1 MAIQSNQRVKADI
14 AKEKRKLNAIQRKM
28 ELQEKKEEF
37 GEAWKRSLKEEQKKA
52 LEDVIGDIDTPKIKD
67 SIDYNAFFA
76 PINFYKDENGK
87 VRDFDYQKYLDAE
100 EAYQSGIDECDRKI
114 ANEVSDEKASTKTK
128 LQNQL
133 AKEDKK
139 KKSEP
144 KIPNYLQKYYQNW
157 VKYLHRYVPLYD
169 KYVCTCCGKPKV
181 QDEYFL
187 VYAET
192 DMGRIAPDGKM
203 YSHICKDCCKKLYEY
218 LYYEKANK
226 DGEEAMKWLCSY
238 LNIYFD
244 DITYFK
250 AKDAMEKNGKKN
262 HIVEEYMN
270 VVSRSA
276 TLKGK
281 TFLESPNI
289 GSVNSGSGGSSEKA
303 EKIIKSADGS
313 VSNDTESVWSKEDL
327 NAKRLVLKMVGY
339 DPFYYEDEETR
350 KILYKDLL
358 GMLEQGM
365 ELDGM
370 KVQGAIQIVLGFKNI
385 RELSEK
391 YKQKTMADAPVKE
404 LKEIADLK
412 KKELDTIT
420 DFSKNNGFGE
430 RFAISKAKG
439 ENTFTGIM
447 AKMNE
452 MKYEDAILN
461 MYDIETSK
469 SINQAAEASFAAIF
483 SQLNMSEAE
492 VYKTCQDQLKKLVE
506 MQRENTTLKENLR
519 LAKREIAEMKLE
531 KEKEAYEKENG
542 SQDDWGG
549 Y

>member
-67 SIDYNAFFA
+67 SIDYNAFFD

-114 ANEVSDEKASTKTK
+114 ANEVSDEKASTKAK

-133 AKEDKK
+133 AKEEKK

-169 KYVCTCCGKPKV
+169 KYVCTCCGKPKI

-244 DITYFK
+244 DITFFK

>member
-67 SIDYNAFFA
+67 SIDYNAFFD

-114 ANEVSDEKASTKTK
+114 ANEASDEKASTKAK

-133 AKEDKK
+133 AKEEKK

>member
-1 MAIQSNQRVKADI
+1 M
-14 AKEKRKLNAIQRKM
+14 
-28 ELQEKKEEF
+28 
-37 GEAWKRSLKEEQKKA
+37 
-52 LEDVIGDIDTPKIKD
+52 
-67 SIDYNAFFA
+67 
-76 PINFYKDENGK
+76 
-87 VRDFDYQKYLDAE
+87 
-100 EAYQSGIDECDRKI
+100 
-114 ANEVSDEKASTKTK
+114 SDEKASTKAK

-133 AKEDKK
+133 AKEEKK

-187 VYAET
+187 AYAET

-303 EKIIKSADGS
+303 EKIIKSTDGS
-313 VSNDTESVWSKEDL
+313 VSNDTESIWSKEDL

>member
-67 SIDYNAFFA
+67 SIDYNAFFD

-114 ANEVSDEKASTKTK
+114 ANEVSDEKASTKAK

-133 AKEDKK
+133 AKEEKK

-250 AKDAMEKNGKKN
+250 AKDAMEKNSKKN

-313 VSNDTESVWSKEDL
+313 VSNDTESTWSKEDL

>member
-1 MAIQSNQRVKADI
+1 M
-14 AKEKRKLNAIQRKM
+14 
-28 ELQEKKEEF
+28 
-37 GEAWKRSLKEEQKKA
+37 
-52 LEDVIGDIDTPKIKD
+52 
-67 SIDYNAFFA
+67 
-76 PINFYKDENGK
+76 
-87 VRDFDYQKYLDAE
+87 
-100 EAYQSGIDECDRKI
+100 
-114 ANEVSDEKASTKTK
+114 SDEKASTKAK

-133 AKEDKK
+133 AKEEKK

-313 VSNDTESVWSKEDL
+313 VSNDTESTWSKEDL
-327 NAKRLVLKMVGY
+327 NAKRLVLKTPGY

>member
-67 SIDYNAFFA
+67 SIDYNAFFD

-114 ANEVSDEKASTKTK
+114 ANEASDEKASTKTK

-133 AKEDKK
+133 AKEEKK

-169 KYVCTCCGKPKV
+169 KYVCTCCGKPKI

-250 AKDAMEKNGKKN
+250 AKDAMEKNDKKT

-313 VSNDTESVWSKEDL
+313 VSNDTESTWSKEDL

-385 RELSEK
+385 RDLSEK

>member
-67 SIDYNAFFA
+67 SIDYNAFFD

-114 ANEVSDEKASTKTK
+114 ANEVSDEKASTKAK

-133 AKEDKK
+133 AKEEKK
-139 KKSEP
+139 KKGEP

-250 AKDAMEKNGKKN
+250 AKDAMEKNSKKN

-313 VSNDTESVWSKEDL
+313 VSNDTESTWSKVVL

>member
-67 SIDYNAFFA
+67 SIDYNAFFD

-114 ANEVSDEKASTKTK
+114 ANEASDEKASTKAK

-133 AKEDKK
+133 AKEEKK

-250 AKDAMEKNGKKN
+250 AKDAMDKNDKKN

-289 GSVNSGSGGSSEKA
+289 GSVNAGSGGSSEKA

-313 VSNDTESVWSKEDL
+313 VSDDIEENWSKADL
-327 NAKRLVLKMVGY
+327 EAKRMVVKTVGY
-339 DPFYYEDEETR
+339 DPFFQETEVDR

-365 ELDGM
+365 ELDGL
-370 KVQGAIQIVLGFKNI
+370 KVQAAIQIVLAFSRI
-385 RELSEK
+385 RELNRKERVLMTENGS
-391 YKQKTMADAPVKE
+391 VSE
-404 LKEIADLK
+404 LKTIADLK
-412 KKELDTIT
+412 NKQLDTIT
-420 DFSKNNGFGE
+420 KFSRDNGFGE
-430 RFAISKAKG
+430 RYAAAKAKG
-439 ENTFTGIM
+439 ENSFTGIM

-452 MKYEDAILN
+452 MKYEDATLN
-461 MYDIETSK
+461 KYDIETSET
-469 SINQAAEASFAAIF
+469 IQQAADASFKAIF
-483 SQLNMSEAE
+483 SQLGLSDADIS
-492 VYKTCQDQLKKLVE
+492 VTCTQQLHE
-506 MQRENTTLKENLR
+506 IRELRGQLMDAQENLR
-519 LAKREIAEMKLE
+519 LAKKEIVKLKLE
-531 KEKEAYEKENG
+531 KQKEEYDKEHEEEL
-542 SQDDWGG
+542 DWGG

>member
-52 LEDVIGDIDTPKIKD
+52 LEDIIGDIDAPKIKD
-67 SIDYNAFFA
+67 SIDYNAFFD

-262 HIVEEYMN
+262 HLVEEYMN

-303 EKIIKSADGS
+303 EKIIKSVDGS

>member
-67 SIDYNAFFA
+67 SIDYNAFFD

-114 ANEVSDEKASTKTK
+114 ANEASDEKASTKAK

-133 AKEDKK
+133 AKEEKK

-169 KYVCTCCGKPKV
+169 KYVCTCCGKPKA

-226 DGEEAMKWLCSY
+226 NGEEAMKWLCSY

-250 AKDAMEKNGKKN
+250 AKDAMDKNDKKN

-303 EKIIKSADGS
+303 EKIIKSVDGS
-313 VSNDTESVWSKEDL
+313 VSNDTESTWSKEDL

-385 RELSEK
+385 RDLSEK

>member
-67 SIDYNAFFA
+67 SIDYNAFFD

-114 ANEVSDEKASTKTK
+114 ANEMSDEKASTKAK

-133 AKEDKK
+133 AKEEKK

-313 VSNDTESVWSKEDL
+313 VSNDTESIWSKEDL

>member
-67 SIDYNAFFA
+67 SIDYNAFFD

-114 ANEVSDEKASTKTK
+114 ANEASDEKASTKAK

-133 AKEDKK
+133 AKEEKK
-139 KKSEP
+139 KKNEP

-289 GSVNSGSGGSSEKA
+289 GSINSGSGGSSEKA
-303 EKIIKSADGS
+303 EKIMKSADGS

-542 SQDDWGG
+542 FQDDWGG

>member
-67 SIDYNAFFA
+67 SIDYNAFFD

-114 ANEVSDEKASTKTK
+114 ANEASDEKASTKSK

-133 AKEDKK
+133 AKEEKK

-169 KYVCTCCGKPKV
+169 KYVCTCCGKPKA

-313 VSNDTESVWSKEDL
+313 VSNDTESIWSKEDL

>member
-67 SIDYNAFFA
+67 SIDYNAFFD

-114 ANEVSDEKASTKTK
+114 ANEASDEKASTKTK

-133 AKEDKK
+133 AKEEKK

-313 VSNDTESVWSKEDL
+313 VSNDTESTWSKEDL

-385 RELSEK
+385 RDLSEK

>member
-67 SIDYNAFFA
+67 SIDYNAFFD

-114 ANEVSDEKASTKTK
+114 ANEASDEKASTKSK

-133 AKEDKK
+133 AKEEKK

-169 KYVCTCCGKPKV
+169 KYVCTCCGKPKA

-250 AKDAMEKNGKKN
+250 GKDAMEKNGKKN

-303 EKIIKSADGS
+303 EKIIKSTDGS

>member
-67 SIDYNAFFA
+67 SIDYNAFFD

-114 ANEVSDEKASTKTK
+114 ANEASDEKASTKAK

-133 AKEDKK
+133 AKEEKK
-139 KKSEP
+139 KKNEP

-250 AKDAMEKNGKKN
+250 AKDAMEKNSKKN

>member
-52 LEDVIGDIDTPKIKD
+52 LEEVIGDIDAPKIKD
-67 SIDYNAFFA
+67 SIDYNAFFD

-133 AKEDKK
+133 AKEDNKK
-139 KKSEP
+139 KNEP

-157 VKYLHRYVPLYD
+157 VKYLHRFVPLYD

-181 QDEYFL
+181 QDDYFL
-187 VYAET
+187 AYAET

-250 AKDAMEKNGKKN
+250 AKDAMDKNDKKN
-262 HIVEEYMN
+262 HIVEEYMS

-289 GSVNSGSGGSSEKA
+289 GSVNAGSGGSSEKA
-303 EKIIKSADGS
+303 EKIIKSIDGS
-313 VSNDTESVWSKEDL
+313 VSDDTEENWSKADL
-327 NAKRLVLKMVGY
+327 EAKRMVVKTVGY
-339 DPFYYEDEETR
+339 DPFFQETETDR

-365 ELDGM
+365 ELDGL
-370 KVQGAIQIVLGFKNI
+370 KVQAAIQIVLAFSRI
-385 RELSEK
+385 RELNRKERVLMTENGS
-391 YKQKTMADAPVKE
+391 VSE
-404 LKEIADLK
+404 LKTIADLK
-412 KKELDTIT
+412 NKQLDTIT
-420 DFSKNNGFGE
+420 KFSRDNGFGE
-430 RFAISKAKG
+430 RYAVAKAKG
-439 ENTFTGIM
+439 ENSFTGIM

-452 MKYEDAILN
+452 MKYEDATLN
-461 MYDIETSK
+461 KYDIETSET
-469 SINQAAEASFAAIF
+469 IQQAADASFKAIF
-483 SQLNMSEAE
+483 SQLGLSEADIAVE
-492 VYKTCQDQLKKLVE
+492 CSKQLHE
-506 MQRENTTLKENLR
+506 IRELRGQLMDAQENLR
-519 LAKREIAEMKLE
+519 LAKKEIVKMRLE
-531 KEKEAYEKENG
+531 KQKEEYDKEHEE
-542 SQDDWGG
+542 SSDWGG

>member
-67 SIDYNAFFA
+67 SIDYNAFFD

-169 KYVCTCCGKPKV
+169 KYVCTCCGKPKI

-226 DGEEAMKWLCSY
+226 NGEEAMKWLCSY

>member
-67 SIDYNAFFA
+67 SIDYNAFFD

-100 EAYQSGIDECDRKI
+100 EAYQSGIEECDRKI
-114 ANEVSDEKASTKTK
+114 ANEASDEKASTKAK

-133 AKEDKK
+133 AKEEKK

-181 QDEYFL
+181 QDDYFL

-281 TFLESPNI
+281 TFLESPNV

-313 VSNDTESVWSKEDL
+313 VSNDTESIWSKEDL

>member
-37 GEAWKRSLKEEQKKA
+37 GEGWKRSLKEEQKKA

-67 SIDYNAFFA
+67 SIDYNAFFD

-114 ANEVSDEKASTKTK
+114 ANEASDEKASTKAK

-133 AKEDKK
+133 AKEEKK

-289 GSVNSGSGGSSEKA
+289 GSVNSGFGGSSEKA

-313 VSNDTESVWSKEDL
+313 VSNDTESTWSKEDL

-542 SQDDWGG
+542 AQDDWGG

>member
-52 LEDVIGDIDTPKIKD
+52 LEDIIGDIDTPKIKD
-67 SIDYNAFFA
+67 SIDYNAFFD

-114 ANEVSDEKASTKTK
+114 ANEASDEKASTKAK

-133 AKEDKK
+133 AKEEKK

-226 DGEEAMKWLCSY
+226 DGEETMKWLCSY

-313 VSNDTESVWSKEDL
+313 VSNDTESIWSKEDL

-461 MYDIETSK
+461 MYDVETSK

>member
-67 SIDYNAFFA
+67 SIDYNAFFD

-114 ANEVSDEKASTKTK
+114 ANEASDEKASTKAK

-133 AKEDKK
+133 AKEEKK

-218 LYYEKANK
+218 LYYEKASK

-289 GSVNSGSGGSSEKA
+289 ESTNSGSGGSSEKA

>member
-67 SIDYNAFFA
+67 SIDYNAFFD

-114 ANEVSDEKASTKTK
+114 ANEASDEKASTKAK

-133 AKEDKK
+133 AKEEKK

-313 VSNDTESVWSKEDL
+313 ISNDTESTWSKEDL

>member
-67 SIDYNAFFA
+67 SIDYNAFFD

-100 EAYQSGIDECDRKI
+100 EAYQSGIEECDRKI
-114 ANEVSDEKASTKTK
+114 ANEASDEKASTKAK

-133 AKEDKK
+133 AKEEKK

-181 QDEYFL
+181 QDDYFL

-281 TFLESPNI
+281 TFLESPNV

-303 EKIIKSADGS
+303 EKIIKSTDGS
-313 VSNDTESVWSKEDL
+313 VSDDIEENWSKADL
-327 NAKRLVLKMVGY
+327 EAKRMVVKTVGY
-339 DPFYYEDEETR
+339 DPFFQETETDR

-365 ELDGM
+365 ELDGL
-370 KVQGAIQIVLGFKNI
+370 KVQAAIQIVLAFSRI
-385 RELSEK
+385 RELNRKERVLMTENGS
-391 YKQKTMADAPVKE
+391 VSE
-404 LKEIADLK
+404 LKTIADLK
-412 KKELDTIT
+412 NKQLDTIT
-420 DFSKNNGFGE
+420 KFSRDNGFGE
-430 RFAISKAKG
+430 RYAVAKAKG
-439 ENTFTGIM
+439 ENSFTGIM

-452 MKYEDAILN
+452 MKYEDATLN
-461 MYDIETSK
+461 KYDIETSET
-469 SINQAAEASFAAIF
+469 IQQAADASFKAIF
-483 SQLNMSEAE
+483 SQLGLSDADIS
-492 VYKTCQDQLKKLVE
+492 VTCTQQLHE
-506 MQRENTTLKENLR
+506 IRELRGQLMDSQENLR
-519 LAKREIAEMKLE
+519 LAKKEIVKLKLE
-531 KEKEAYEKENG
+531 RQKEEYDKEHEEEL
-542 SQDDWGG
+542 DWGG

>member
-67 SIDYNAFFA
+67 SIDYNAFFD

-114 ANEVSDEKASTKTK
+114 ENEVSDEKASTKVK

-133 AKEDKK
+133 AKEEKK
-139 KKSEP
+139 KKGEP

-313 VSNDTESVWSKEDL
+313 VSNDTESTWSKEDL

>member
-67 SIDYNAFFA
+67 SIDYNAFFD

-114 ANEVSDEKASTKTK
+114 ANEASDEKASTKAK

-133 AKEDKK
+133 AKEEKK

-289 GSVNSGSGGSSEKA
+289 GSVNFGSGGSSEKA

-313 VSNDTESVWSKEDL
+313 VSNDTESTWSKEDL

>member
-67 SIDYNAFFA
+67 SIDYNAFFD

-114 ANEVSDEKASTKTK
+114 ANEASDEKASTKAK

-133 AKEDKK
+133 AKEEKK

-313 VSNDTESVWSKEDL
+313 VSNDTESTWSKEDL

>member
-67 SIDYNAFFA
+67 SIDYNAFFD

-114 ANEVSDEKASTKTK
+114 ANEASDEKASTKAK

-133 AKEDKK
+133 AKEEKK

-313 VSNDTESVWSKEDL
+313 VSNDTESIWSKEDL

>member
-1 MAIQSNQRVKADI
+1 M
-14 AKEKRKLNAIQRKM
+14 
-28 ELQEKKEEF
+28 
-37 GEAWKRSLKEEQKKA
+37 
-52 LEDVIGDIDTPKIKD
+52 
-67 SIDYNAFFA
+67 
-76 PINFYKDENGK
+76 
-87 VRDFDYQKYLDAE
+87 
-100 EAYQSGIDECDRKI
+100 
-114 ANEVSDEKASTKTK
+114 
-128 LQNQL
+128 QNQL
-133 AKEDKK
+133 AKEEKK

-250 AKDAMEKNGKKN
+250 AKDAMEKNDKKN

-303 EKIIKSADGS
+303 EKIIKSVDGS

>member
-1 MAIQSNQRVKADI
+1 M
-14 AKEKRKLNAIQRKM
+14 
-28 ELQEKKEEF
+28 
-37 GEAWKRSLKEEQKKA
+37 
-52 LEDVIGDIDTPKIKD
+52 
-67 SIDYNAFFA
+67 
-76 PINFYKDENGK
+76 
-87 VRDFDYQKYLDAE
+87 
-100 EAYQSGIDECDRKI
+100 
-114 ANEVSDEKASTKTK
+114 SDEKASTKAK

-133 AKEDKK
+133 AKEEKK
-139 KKSEP
+139 KKGEP

-250 AKDAMEKNGKKN
+250 AKDAMEKNSKKN

-313 VSNDTESVWSKEDL
+313 VSNDTESTWSKEDL

-370 KVQGAIQIVLGFKNI
+370 KV
-385 RELSEK
+385 
-391 YKQKTMADAPVKE
+391 
-404 LKEIADLK
+404 
-412 KKELDTIT
+412 
-420 DFSKNNGFGE
+420 
-430 RFAISKAKG
+430 
-439 ENTFTGIM
+439 
-447 AKMNE
+447 
-452 MKYEDAILN
+452 
-461 MYDIETSK
+461 
-469 SINQAAEASFAAIF
+469 
-483 SQLNMSEAE
+483 
-492 VYKTCQDQLKKLVE
+492 
-506 MQRENTTLKENLR
+506 
-519 LAKREIAEMKLE
+519 
-531 KEKEAYEKENG
+531 
-542 SQDDWGG
+542 
-549 Y
+549 

>member
-67 SIDYNAFFA
+67 SIDYNAFFD

-114 ANEVSDEKASTKTK
+114 ANEASDEKASTKAK

-133 AKEDKK
+133 AKEEKK

-169 KYVCTCCGKPKV
+169 KYVCTCCGKPKA

-250 AKDAMEKNGKKN
+250 AKDAMEKNDKKN

-313 VSNDTESVWSKEDL
+313 VSNDTESIWSKEDL

>member
-67 SIDYNAFFA
+67 SIDYNVFFD

-114 ANEVSDEKASTKTK
+114 ANEASDEKASTKAK

-133 AKEDKK
+133 AKEEKK

-181 QDEYFL
+181 QDDYFL

-250 AKDAMEKNGKKN
+250 AKDAMEKNDKKN

-313 VSNDTESVWSKEDL
+313 VSNDTESIWSKEDL

-506 MQRENTTLKENLR
+506 IQRENTTLKENLR

>member
-169 KYVCTCCGKPKV
+169 KYVCTCCGKPKI

-531 KEKEAYEKENG
+531 KEKEVYEKENG